1 MADIDQLVIFLGAA
15 VALVPLVKRLG
26 LGSVLGYLIAGTVI
40 GPWGFRLI
48 RNTET
53 ILDFAEFGVVFL
65 LFLIGLQL
73 QPSRLWLMRRSVFG
87 LGGAQLGITGLVIAA
102 IAHSA
107 GLSLEAA
114 IAVGFGLALSST
126 AFAIQVLSE
135 RGELMTRFGRSAFS
149 ILLFQ
154 DVAAIPIIAL
164 VPLLGVAEVVQADGD
179 PLIAIARTIGV
190 LVGVVFIGRYA
201 LRWLFR
207 MIAMTRTHEVFTA
220 ASLFVVTGVA
230 LLVDAAGLSMA
241 LGAFLAGV
249 LLADS
254 EYRHQVQADIEPF
267 KGLLMGLFFI
277 AVGMSLNLD
286 LLAQVPLLVIGLVSA
301 LLAVKHAILFIVAKI
316 DGLDTKAAVKL
327 AFVIS
332 QGGEFAFVIFGAAT
346 GAKIMDP
353 MTAELLVLVVT
364 LSMAATPIL
373 LILADRL
380 SSMVNEGAAKTPYD
394 VPPSQSNQVII
405 AGFGRVGQ
413 IVGRVLQARKIGFTA
428 LEISP
433 DRVDFVKKFGNKI
446 YYGDPCRIDVLRAAQ
461 ADEAEIFIIAID
473 DIEDSV
479 RTAETVK
486 ANFPH
491 LKIYARARNRSHA
504 YLLMDAGVQHIVRE
518 TYWSS
523 LKIAEDVLIGLGMP
537 DYVSRKTVDTFREHD
552 EKRLVAHR
560 EFYPDDEQI
569 AALAL
574 EWAKELEELFE
585 QDAEE
590 EVPSS

>member
-1 MADIDQLVIFLGAA
+1 MAEIDQLVIFLGAA
-15 VALVPLVKRLG
+15 VALVPLAKRLG
-26 LGSVLGYLIAGTVI
+26 LGSVLGYLVAGTVI

-48 RNTET
+48 RNGET

-73 QPSRLWLMRRSVFG
+73 QPSRLWRMRRSVFG
-87 LGGAQLGITGLVIAA
+87 LGGAQLGVTGIVIAA
-102 IAHSA
+102 IGYSA
-107 GLSLEAA
+107 GLSLEVSLV
-114 IAVGFGLALSST
+114 VGFGLALSST

-135 RGELMTRFGRSAFS
+135 RGELMARYGRSAFS

-164 VPLLGVAEVVQADGD
+164 VPLLGVAEVAHVQGD
-179 PLIAIARTIGV
+179 PLVAIARTIGV
-190 LVGVVFIGRYA
+190 LAGVVIVGRYA
-201 LRWLFR
+201 LRWMFR
-207 MIAMTRTHEVFTA
+207 VIAMTQTHEVFTA
-220 ASLFVVTGVA
+220 ASLLVVTGVA
-230 LLVDAAGLSMA
+230 FLVDAAGLSMA

-286 LLAQVPLLVIGLVSA
+286 LLAQVPLLVFGLVLA
-301 LLAVKHAILFIVAKI
+301 LVAVKHAILFIIAKI

-332 QGGEFAFVIFGAAT
+332 QGGEFAFVIFGTATTAQIMDAAT
-346 GAKIMDP
+346 VD
-353 MTAELLVLVVT
+353 LLVLVVT
-364 LSMAATPIL
+364 LSMAVTPFL

-380 SSMVNEGAAKTPYD
+380 SGMVSEGASKAAYD
-394 VPPSQSNQVII
+394 MPPSQANQVII

-413 IVGRVLQARKIGFTA
+413 IIGRVLQARKIGFTA
-428 LEISP
+428 LEISL

-446 YYGDPCRIDVLRAAQ
+446 YYGDPCRLDVLRAAQ

-479 RTAETVK
+479 KTAETVK
-486 ANFPH
+486 TNFPN

-504 YLLMDAGVQHIVRE
+504 YQLMDAGVEHIVRE

-590 EVPSS
+590 EAQAT